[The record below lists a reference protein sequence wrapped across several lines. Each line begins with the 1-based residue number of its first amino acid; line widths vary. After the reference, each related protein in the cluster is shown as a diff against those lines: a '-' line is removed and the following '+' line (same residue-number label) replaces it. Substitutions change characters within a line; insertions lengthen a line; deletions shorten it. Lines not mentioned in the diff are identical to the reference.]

1 MILLPITDYLRISH
15 FERQTT
21 VAKIIPETIEWP
33 ANRRGNFIRCKICNK
48 ARMHNRVNSVGSAFE
63 NMGYHIDIG
72 LSANQKSVSRSANH
86 KASFHWS
93 S

>member
-33 ANRRGNFIRCKICNK
+33 ANRQGNFIRCKICNK
-48 ARMHNRVNSVGSAFE
+48 ARMHQRATVIPKDFE
-63 NMGYHIDIG
+63 NVGFHIDLVDLA
-72 LSANQKSVSRSANH
+72 LSQSEVMPSGSQ
-86 KASFHWS
+86 
-93 S
+93 

>member
-33 ANRRGNFIRCKICNK
+33 ANRQGNFIRCKICNK
-48 ARMHNRVNSVGSAFE
+48 ARMHQRATVIPKDFE
-63 NMGYHIDIG
+63 NVGFHIDLVT
-72 LSANQKSVSRSANH
+72 LSANQNSCSRAANE
-86 KASFHWS
+86 KAS
-93 S
+93 

>member
-33 ANRRGNFIRCKICNK
+33 ANRQGNFIRCKICNK
-48 ARMHNRVNSVGSAFE
+48 ARM
-63 NMGYHIDIG
+63 YHRANCRECICKYG
-72 LSANQKSVSRSANH
+72 LSC
-86 KASFHWS
+86 
-93 S
+93 